1 MSNTAGLV
9 ASPGGER
16 VQASVRVE
24 IGVSAGYALRRG
36 PMSGE
41 TRGEGAEP
49 ARGRCGGK
57 RARLGELVVDEQRAG
72 TSSVTRPACREGSNG
87 ADQQWKQSRG
97 RNVRVT
103 RAAGRAVS

>member
-1 MSNTAGLV
+1 MPDAAGMV

-24 IGVSAGYALRRG
+24 IGVSAGYALRCG
-36 PMSGE
+36 PTSGE

-57 RARLGELVVDEQRAG
+57 RAPLGELVVDEQRAG
-72 TSSVTRPACREGSNG
+72 MSSVTRPACRDGSN
-87 ADQQWKQSRG
+87 
-97 RNVRVT
+97 
-103 RAAGRAVS
+103 